1 MAEELKELPGSI
13 RNVIS
18 EIHWIPTDENKN
30 TVLLYMNDGYL
41 VKGTIRDFAEK
52 MEVYPSIVAQLDP
65 EEKGIIHIGVGIY
78 FESFNQEEDEDMTEI
93 EGIPDNEE
101 STESE

>member
-1 MAEELKELPGSI
+1 M
-13 RNVIS
+13 
-18 EIHWIPTDENKN
+18 IPTDENKN

-65 EEKGIIHIGVGIY
+65 EEK
-78 FESFNQEEDEDMTEI
+78 ESFI
-93 EGIPDNEE
+93 LE
-101 STESE
+101 SVSTLSLLIRKRTKI